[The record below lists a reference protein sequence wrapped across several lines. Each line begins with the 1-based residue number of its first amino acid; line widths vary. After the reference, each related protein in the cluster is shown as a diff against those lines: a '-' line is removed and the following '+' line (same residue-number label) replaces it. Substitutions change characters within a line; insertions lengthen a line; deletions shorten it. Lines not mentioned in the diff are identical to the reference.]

1 MGLYPGGFGAHC
13 RQEQAADRPTPA
25 SRPLY
30 SPGQDVWLS
39 SRDIPLKASSRKLTP
54 RFIGPFRVMD
64 TPTPTTVWLD
74 LPRNM
79 KVHPVFHI
87 SLVKPVCSSP
97 LCPAPAPL
105 PPARLYKGGLVY
117 SVRRILDSRPRG
129 RGVQYL
135 VDWEGYGPEERSWVP
150 RSFIVDHSLIRD
162 YEESVAR
169 TPGGVRWG
177 GGALLCDGVSTPS
190 SPQHLCKTVIPG
202 EGTHQ
207 LRGITDQRQLQIL

>member
-1 MGLYPGGFGAHC
+1 
-13 RQEQAADRPTPA
+13 
-25 SRPLY
+25 
-30 SPGQDVWLS
+30 
-39 SRDIPLKASSRKLTP
+39 
-54 RFIGPFRVMD
+54 
-64 TPTPTTVWLD
+64 
-74 LPRNM
+74 M

-87 SLVKPVCSSP
+87 SLVKPVGSSP
-97 LCPAPAPL
+97 LCPAPAPP

-169 TPGGVRWG
+169 TPGGVR
-177 GGALLCDGVSTPS
+177 
-190 SPQHLCKTVIPG
+190 
-202 EGTHQ
+202 
-207 LRGITDQRQLQIL
+207 